1 VRIENDFEVPAAPP
15 ETYGLLVDL
24 ERVAACIPGG
34 EVGARGE
41 DGSHPATI
49 TVKVGPMQ
57 MNYRGKVRISEQD
70 DTARRAVLV
79 ADVREQRGQGS
90 AKATMT
96 MAVAGGGTGST
107 VETVTDVRLTGR
119 AAQMGRGMVDD
130 VAKRLVADMAGC
142 IAGRLGPAEAGAD
155 SGAGG
160 PGEGAGAG
168 GPGEGAG
175 AGANRPANAG
185 GAPER
190 AKPIGGLQLMAGV
203 FWERLKRIFRR
214 REGENHA

>member
-34 EVGARGE
+34 EVGAREE

-96 MAVAGGGTGST
+96 MAVAGGGAGST

-142 IAGRLGPAEAGAD
+142 IAGRLAPAEAGAD
-155 SGAGG
+155 AGG
-160 PGEGAGAG
+160 GGAGEGAAAG
-168 GPGEGAG
+168 GDH
-175 AGANRPANAG
+175 PANAG
-185 GAPER
+185 GTPER
-190 AKPIGGLQLMAGV
+190 AKPIGGLQLMARV
-203 FWERLKRIFRR
+203 LWERLKRFFGR